1 MTMKVEDTNTT
12 PVLSAARE
20 LVSARFPGLNLES
33 DIQGWAFLG
42 KFEAGIEAYEHMAEP
57 SAADDRWVGVCF
69 FHALR
74 DQEAL
79 TALLRAKQ
87 RGEEGARVFLAHAL
101 PFIERADEAQAE
113 LNHVDPSRLNTYDL
127 ALYYRVLSIREETN
141 GNLQEALKA
150 AEEAWKR
157 IQGVPEYGVLAP
169 EILSQLAVLH
179 GRMGRSQRALWFLER
194 GLVGAT
200 GGAELKVRLRR
211 AAVLINLGR
220 YREAQVELDSLDL
233 EEAPSSFQA
242 ERHWLLGEIA
252 WANGSLSSA
261 IQRFIP
267 AIEYASRYQFGYEEF
282 LCRIALVC
290 ILSAKGDQPEA
301 AEHLVR
307 AQTLI
312 SDKSDRLIFRFRE
325 VLLNYWTKRY
335 TISHALQEFE
345 GLMQAFGEMGL
356 LQEQAAV
363 RLHHAELLRLSGIDG
378 WQRTLDDLEALSVS
392 LQNQALLAREWTLV
406 PELRQIA
413 ARTHPRIA
421 GPSVQVLEVFTLGDE
436 RMLLDD
442 APVHIPLR
450 RGIELM
456 AYFLEYKAV
465 SLQQILND
473 VFHSEKPSAAKSY
486 FHQFRHQLREALDGV
501 EIEYDAES
509 RLYRLKSEIDVLWD
523 VSELRA
529 GRVMGETGIF
539 LPSSDNQWAYQ
550 VDQELDKVRITA
562 RKL

>member
-1 MTMKVEDTNTT
+1 
-12 PVLSAARE
+12 
-20 LVSARFPGLNLES
+20 
-33 DIQGWAFLG
+33 
-42 KFEAGIEAYEHMAEP
+42 
-57 SAADDRWVGVCF
+57 
-69 FHALR
+69 
-74 DQEAL
+74 
-79 TALLRAKQ
+79 
-87 RGEEGARVFLAHAL
+87 L
-101 PFIERADEAQAE
+101 PFIDRADEAQGE
-113 LNHVDPSRLNTYDL
+113 LNEVDLGRLNTYDL
-127 ALYYRVLSIREETN
+127 ALYYRVLSMREETN
-141 GNLQEALKA
+141 GNLREALKA

-194 GLVGAT
+194 GLVGAS
-200 GGAELKVRLRR
+200 GGVVLKVRLRR

-220 YREAQVELDSLDL
+220 YREAQIELDSLDL
-233 EEAPSSFQA
+233 EEAHPSFQA
-242 ERHWLLGEIA
+242 ERHWLLGEVA

-267 AIEYASRYQFGYEEF
+267 AIEYASRYQFSYEEF
-282 LCRIALVC
+282 LCRLSLVC
-290 ILSAKGDQPEA
+290 ILSSKGDLVDA
-301 AEHLVR
+301 TEHLVR

-378 WQRTLDDLEALSVS
+378 WQRTLDELEALSVS
-392 LQNQALLAREWTLV
+392 LQNQALLAREWTLL

-413 ARTHPRIA
+413 ARTHSRIA
-421 GPSVQVLEVFTLGDE
+421 GPSVPVLEIFTLGDE

-456 AYFLEYKAV
+456 AYFLEHKAV
-465 SLQQILND
+465 SLQQILSD
-473 VFHSEKPSAAKSY
+473 VFHNEKPSAAKSY

-539 LPSSDNQWAYQ
+539 LPSSDNQWAYR

>member
-1 MTMKVEDTNTT
+1 MMDVWEAVAEK
-12 PVLSAARE
+12 
-20 LVSARFPGLNLES
+20 FPGIRLES
-33 DIQGWAFLG
+33 EIQGWAFLEQ
-42 KFEAGIEAYEHMAEP
+42 FEEGVAAYSRIPNP
-57 SAADDRWVGVCF
+57 SPKDDRWVGVCHF
-69 FHALR
+69 QLLR
-74 DQEAL
+74 DSDAIEVL
-79 TALLRAKQ
+79 ERAAK
-87 RGEEGARVFLAHAL
+87 RGEDGAHVYLAHVL
-101 PFIERADEAQAE
+101 PFVDRGDEASSE
-113 LNHVDPSRLNTYDL
+113 LELVRFDRLSEYDK
-127 ALYYRVLSIREETN
+127 ALFYRISSIREESG
-141 GNLQEALKA
+141 GNLREALRT
-150 AEEAWKR
+150 AEEGWKR
-157 IQGVPEYGVLAP
+157 IQGIPEYNLLAP
-169 EILSQLAVLH
+169 SILSQLAILH
-179 GRMGRSQRALWFLER
+179 GRIGRLQRALWFVER
-194 GLVGAT
+194 GLVAT
-200 GGAELKVRLRR
+200 AGAEHLKTRVRRSALL
-211 AAVLINLGR
+211 VSLGR
-220 YREAQVELDSLDL
+220 YREAQLELDSVDL
-233 EEAPSSFQA
+233 AEAPDRFQA

-252 WANGSLSSA
+252 LANGSLSLATQRYLVAMELA
-261 IQRFIP
+261 IKF
-267 AIEYASRYQFGYEEF
+267 QFTYEEF
-282 LCRIALVC
+282 LCRLPLVC
-290 ILSAKGDQPEA
+290 ILGSKGNYTEA
-301 AEHLVR
+301 FDHLMR

-325 VLLNYWTKRY
+325 VLLNYWAKRY

-356 LQEQAAV
+356 LQEEAAV

-456 AYFLEYKAV
+456 AYFLEFKAV

>member
-1 MTMKVEDTNTT
+1 M
-12 PVLSAARE
+12 E
-20 LVSARFPGLNLES
+20 LA
-33 DIQGWAFLG
+33 I
-42 KFEAGIEAYEHMAEP
+42 KF
-57 SAADDRWVGVCF
+57 
-69 FHALR
+69 
-74 DQEAL
+74 
-79 TALLRAKQ
+79 
-87 RGEEGARVFLAHAL
+87 
-101 PFIERADEAQAE
+101 
-113 LNHVDPSRLNTYDL
+113 
-127 ALYYRVLSIREETN
+127 
-141 GNLQEALKA
+141 
-150 AEEAWKR
+150 
-157 IQGVPEYGVLAP
+157 
-169 EILSQLAVLH
+169 
-179 GRMGRSQRALWFLER
+179 
-194 GLVGAT
+194 
-200 GGAELKVRLRR
+200 
-211 AAVLINLGR
+211 
-220 YREAQVELDSLDL
+220 
-233 EEAPSSFQA
+233 
-242 ERHWLLGEIA
+242 
-252 WANGSLSSA
+252 
-261 IQRFIP
+261 
-267 AIEYASRYQFGYEEF
+267 QFTYEEF
-282 LCRIALVC
+282 LCRLPLVC
-290 ILSAKGDQPEA
+290 ILGLKGEYPDA
-301 AEHLVR
+301 FDHLMR

-363 RLHHAELLRLSGIDG
+363 RLHHAELLRLSGLDG
-378 WQRTLDDLEALSVS
+378 WQRTLDELEALSVS
-392 LQNQALLAREWTLV
+392 LQNQALLAREWTLL

-413 ARTHPRIA
+413 ARTHSRIA
-421 GPSVQVLEVFTLGDE
+421 GPSVPVLEIFTLGDE

-456 AYFLEYKAV
+456 AYFLEHKAV
-465 SLQQILND
+465 SLQQILSD
-473 VFHSEKPSAAKSY
+473 VFHNEKPSAAKSY

-539 LPSSDNQWAYQ
+539 LPSSDNQWAYR